1 MSIGE
6 FCNREVVV
14 VGAGCTILEAARL
27 MRQHH
32 VGSLVIVTADAG
44 VNRPVGV
51 LTDRDLVVEVM
62 AAGLDPAFVLVGEVV
77 DASLYSVPES
87 GDWFDALRL
96 MREHGVRRL
105 PVVDG
110 DGGLQGIFTVDDGV
124 ALLAEQ
130 MDELARLIVH
140 EQAKEAGSRKV

>member
-14 VGAGCTILEAARL
+14 VENNCTILEAARL

-32 VGSLVIVTADAG
+32 VGSLVIVAADAD

-51 LTDRDLVVEVM
+51 ITDRDLVVEVM
-62 AAGLDPAFVLVGEVV
+62 AAGLDPAAVLVSEVV
-77 DASLYSVPES
+77 NETLYSVRDS
-87 GDWFDALRL
+87 ADLFDALRL
-96 MREHGVRRL
+96 MRDHGVRRL

-110 DGGLQGIFTVDDGV
+110 DGGLQGIFTVDDWV
-124 ALLAEQ
+124 ALLAEE
-130 MDELARLIVH
+130 MSELSRLIVH
-140 EQAKEAGSRKV
+140 EQAREVSCRKV